1 MYRFCQIYV
10 IEFVSQF
17 PNRRI
22 EMFGL
27 ASGVVRSE
35 RIAEQNALIK
45 ARTDSAKASSPGT
58 IDLKSTSSNKNQLKA
73 PVVPAIPAQPFPP
86 SDYVDIGGEC
96 FNITGTTDAPP
107 ETQINTTKT
116 YDFVCKSKT
125 QFYKTFKEIISKFP
139 NTIRLFSIYL
149 PYQKEQLRGI
159 TDKDKVELK
168 AIIEARITSLQD
180 SVNHNNQP
188 IKNMQFVRY
197 HDNLKSLIKEIDAT
211 TATTSTTSLSD
222 LEKRIVYKFPK
233 KRVYYV
239 LMELA
244 WYLLHPKE
252 IKTNSD
258 SWMKLLD
265 AVDTINLGKFVE
277 SIHKSND
284 MFIDVDRVEKADKL
298 ASAISP
304 PDASAELKKRLESI
318 LQLFVAQKYLKAPL
332 QANDKGPIVNEKT
345 IKELE
350 STLPRSHKTAVL
362 GGGNNTNSMNVT
374 SINTT
379 SSTNNKNVNS
389 FKINSE
395 SVAKMMKPF
404 YDFFKEKY
412 GPITSKLS
420 KDLPDGLS
428 LVSLSKLLFVCQKI
442 TSQSPIQHGIYRI
455 INIDPAMFEFLRNQL
470 GSVQAYVNDET
481 RPDEERKSF
490 TDMAGFVP
498 IVSIKSLLN
507 KFGKSGH
514 YTDPE
519 TIPTVRIMMMGMN
532 IDPYKNK
539 DAMKI
544 DINDDFQKEQ
554 IYQAA
559 TTFFTDQSIY
569 LVCNEAKAT
578 HTSMNVFEVN
588 YLDVNVSKNE
598 WSVSNMDENY
608 FNKFKEPPLFLEDVM
623 DVKSHIVY
631 NHGMLALSMFIA
643 SEELLPK

>member
-1 MYRFCQIYV
+1 
-10 IEFVSQF
+10 
-17 PNRRI
+17 
-22 EMFGL
+22 MFGL

-45 ARTDSAKASSPGT
+45 ARAASTKASATGT
-58 IDLKSTSSNKNQLKA
+58 IDLKSTSSNKNQLKD
-73 PVVPAIPAQPFPP
+73 PVVPAIPIQPFPP

-107 ETQINTTKT
+107 ETQINTTKS
-116 YDFVCKSKT
+116 YDFICKSKT
-125 QFYKTFKEIISKFP
+125 QFEKTFKDIFVKFP
-139 NTIRLFSIYL
+139 NTVRLFRIYL

-159 TDKDKVELK
+159 TDKDKVDLK
-168 AIIEARITSLQD
+168 AIIEARITSLQE
-180 SVNHNNQP
+180 SVKHSNQS
-188 IKNMQFVRY
+188 IKNMQFVKY
-197 HDNLKSLIKEIDAT
+197 HDNLKNLIKEIDAT

-222 LEKRIVYKFPK
+222 LQGRIVGKFSK

-252 IKTNSD
+252 ITTNSD

-265 AVDTINLGKFVE
+265 AVETLNLGTFIKK
-277 SIHKSND
+277 IHETKPHD
-284 MFIDVDRVEKADKL
+284 MRIDVDRVGEADKL
-298 ASAISP
+298 DKGISP

-332 QANDKGPIVNEKT
+332 KTNDKGPLVNEKT
-345 IKELE
+345 IKELSGKLPE
-350 STLPRSHKTAVL
+350 SMISG
-362 GGGNNTNSMNVT
+362 GGGNNT
-374 SINTT
+374 
-379 SSTNNKNVNS
+379 SSKNNKNAMNVNS
-389 FKINSE
+389 FKISSE
-395 SVAKMMKPF
+395 SVANMMKPF

-412 GPITSKLS
+412 DPITSVLS
-420 KDLPDGLS
+420 SELPDGLS
-428 LVSLSKLLFVCQKI
+428 LASLSKLLFICQKI
-442 TSQSPIQHGIYRI
+442 TSQSPIQHGMYRI
-455 INIDPAMFEFLRNQL
+455 TNIDPSIIEFLRTQL
-470 GSVQAYVNDET
+470 GLIQAYVNDASRT
-481 RPDEERKSF
+481 DEERKSF

-519 TIPTVRIMMMGMN
+519 TIPTVRIMMTGMN
-532 IDPYKNK
+532 IDPYVTK
-539 DAMKI
+539 DDMKI
-544 DINDDFQKEQ
+544 DIKDDFQKEQ

-598 WSVSNMDENY
+598 WKVNNMEENY

-623 DVKSHIVY
+623 DVKSNIVY

>member
-1 MYRFCQIYV
+1 M

-17 PNRRI
+17 PDRRI

-45 ARTDSAKASSPGT
+45 ARVASTKASATGT
-58 IDLKSTSSNKNQLKA
+58 IDLKSTSSNKNQLKD
-73 PVVPAIPAQPFPP
+73 PVVPAIPIQPFPP

-107 ETQINTTKT
+107 ETQINTTKS
-116 YDFVCKSKT
+116 YDFICKSKT
-125 QFYKTFKEIISKFP
+125 QFEKTFKDIIVKFR
-139 NTIRLFSIYL
+139 NTVRLFRIYL
-149 PYQKEQLRGI
+149 PYQKEQLIGI
-159 TDKDKVELK
+159 TDKDKVDLK
-168 AIIEARITSLQD
+168 EIIEARITSLQE
-180 SVNHNNQP
+180 SIKHSNQS
-188 IKNMQFVRY
+188 IKNMQFVKY
-197 HDNLKSLIKEIDAT
+197 HDNLKNLIKDIDAT

-222 LEKRIVYKFPK
+222 LQGRIVGKFPK

-252 IKTNSD
+252 ITTNSD

-265 AVDTINLGKFVE
+265 AVETLNLGTFIKK
-277 SIHKSND
+277 IHEKKPHD
-284 MFIDVDRVEKADKL
+284 MRIDVDRVGEADKL
-298 ASAISP
+298 DKGISP

-318 LQLFVAQKYLKAPL
+318 LQLFVAQKYLNEPL
-332 QANDKGPIVNEKT
+332 KTNDNGPLVNENT
-345 IKELE
+345 IKEL
-350 STLPRSHKTAVL
+350 SGKLPVSMIS
-362 GGGNNTNSMNVT
+362 GGGNNT
-374 SINTT
+374 
-379 SSTNNKNVNS
+379 SSKNNKNAMNVNS
-389 FKINSE
+389 FKISSE
-395 SVAKMMKPF
+395 SVANMMKPF

-412 GPITSKLS
+412 DPITSILS
-420 KDLPDGLS
+420 SALPDGLS
-428 LVSLSKLLFVCQKI
+428 LASLSKLLFICQKI

-455 INIDPAMFEFLRNQL
+455 TNIDPSIMEFLRTQL
-470 GSVQAYVNDET
+470 GSVQAYVNDAS
-481 RPDEERKSF
+481 RADEERKSF

-519 TIPTVRIMMMGMN
+519 TIPTVRIMMTGMN
-532 IDPYKNK
+532 IDPYVTK
-539 DAMKI
+539 DDMKI
-544 DINDDFQKEQ
+544 DIKDDFQKEQ

-598 WSVSNMDENY
+598 WKVNNMEENY

-623 DVKSHIVY
+623 DVKSNIVY